1 MFLSRKLHYGW
12 MVSVARR
19 KLPLKSAVK
28 MWTIRSMRQSDVS
41 DSSGTVDL
49 RRNIPIFLV
58 DAVGWNLGQSF
69 LSPQTILPLF
79 IALLSKSNLLIGLI
93 VAVQSVGQL
102 VPQLFAA
109 NFAEHLPRK
118 RGYVVAVG
126 VLLERAPYLVLAL
139 ALVWLRAPAL
149 LLALFFAAW
158 AIANFGTG
166 INTPPFW
173 ALYAKGMP
181 AERRGRV
188 SGIGTSVGTL
198 LAVGGAFLATFIL
211 DRIAGLAAFTWIFAI
226 GFVILLV
233 SVIPL
238 GFLDEPMEETP
249 ETRRHLGSYLRD
261 ILAILDSNRAFAR
274 YVVVQSTIQLAA
286 AAIPFITSYA
296 VLRLGA
302 TEGNVGLFTAILMAA
317 TAAGS
322 LLLGWI
328 ADSRGYRR
336 VLVVG
341 SALALLLFGL
351 LIPSPSLNLVYLAF
365 FLSGLVTSAV
375 YLGNNMAMEF
385 CKPAKAATYAAIVF
399 TAGAPMRI
407 VGPLVLGVVADAV
420 GMPLVFALVA
430 ASALI
435 AFYLSLFR
443 LREPRTTRIP

>member
-1 MFLSRKLHYGW
+1 MH
-12 MVSVARR
+12 
-19 KLPLKSAVK
+19 
-28 MWTIRSMRQSDVS
+28 QSDPS
-41 DSSGTVDL
+41 DSGGTINL

-58 DAVGWNLGQSF
+58 DAIGWNLGQSF

-79 IALLSKSNLLIGLI
+79 IALLSKSNFLIGLI

-102 VPQLFAA
+102 FPQLFAA

-118 RGYVVAVG
+118 RGYVVIVG
-126 VLLERAPYLVLAL
+126 VFLERAPYLILAL
-139 ALVWLRAPAL
+139 ALVWLRAPAFL
-149 LLALFFAAW
+149 LGLFFASW

-198 LAVGGAFLATFIL
+198 LAVGGAFLATVIL
-211 DRIAGLAAFTWIFAI
+211 DRFGGLRAFTWIFAI

-238 GFLDEPMEETP
+238 GFVDEPPEATP
-249 ETRRHLGSYLRD
+249 ETRRRVGPYLRD
-261 ILAILDSNRAFAR
+261 ILAILRSNRPFAR
-274 YVVVQSTIQLAA
+274 YVALQSTIQLAA

-296 VLRLGA
+296 ILRLGA
-302 TEGNVGLFTAILMAA
+302 TEGSVGVFTAILMAA

-328 ADSRGYRR
+328 ADAKGYRM
-336 VLVVG
+336 VLVIG
-341 SALALLLFGL
+341 SALAIVLFGML
-351 LIPSPSLNLVYLAF
+351 VASPSLKLVYAAF

-375 YLGNNMAMEF
+375 YLGNNMAMEY
-385 CKPAKAATYAAIVF
+385 CKPERAATYAAILF
-399 TAGAPMRI
+399 TAGAPIRTL
-407 VGPLVLGVVADAV
+407 GPILLGLLADGM
-420 GMPLVFALVA
+420 GMPIVFAIVA
-430 ASALI
+430 VTGLLALYF
-435 AFYLSLFR
+435 ALYRVTDPRLSR
-443 LREPRTTRIP
+443 VGESPA